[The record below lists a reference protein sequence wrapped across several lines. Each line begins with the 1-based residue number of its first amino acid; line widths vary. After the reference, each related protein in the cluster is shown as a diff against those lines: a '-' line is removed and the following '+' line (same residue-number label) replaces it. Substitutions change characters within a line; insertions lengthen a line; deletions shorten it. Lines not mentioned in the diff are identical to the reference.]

1 MGASIMI
8 VHIVFLQFKDEEK
21 DINIQNIKNLLEDLP
36 AKISEVV
43 SLEVGLNFDIAP
55 RAMDLSIY
63 TLFDTKD
70 DLTNY
75 ATDPEHLKVVEFLKE
90 VTSFSK
96 VVDYVKWFSHKIM
109 LL

>member
-1 MGASIMI
+1 M
-8 VHIVFLQFKDEEK
+8 FEFKDENKEN
-21 DINIQNIKNLLEDLP
+21 NIQKAIKLL
-36 AKISEVV
+36 K
-43 SLEVGLNFDIAP
+43 SLEEKIDILKSIEIGLNFDLAP

-96 VVDYVKWFSHKIM
+96 VVDYIK
-109 LL
+109 